1 MAVTRSAK
9 RRTDEPE
16 EPTEPAR
23 APEAPAPEAPEEG
36 AADGSE
42 ERDYS
47 VRAVARVCAILNLL
61 QESVDGVSLIDVAEA
76 TGLPK
81 SSAFRYLWTLE
92 TRRYVERDPA
102 TGMFRLG
109 LGFVGMQ
116 SRHLEVLRQRARPVL
131 ERLRDELGE
140 TLNLGVL
147 DGDTTIYLDIVE
159 SRRGVRLAATRGD
172 RDPIHSTALGK
183 AIAARLPEAQ
193 VRGILAAG
201 MPARTANTITT
212 PEDYLNELGRVRRL
226 GYAFDDGENEIDGR
240 CLAVPIEGTPFPAA
254 LSLSAP
260 SARFPLRQVE
270 EVATALKAAA
280 ATLTAAP
287 DVAALP
293 GAAGAAGVPSAPK
306 K

>member
-1 MAVTRSAK
+1 VAVTRSAK
-9 RRTDEPE
+9 RGTDEVE
-16 EPTEPAR
+16 EPA
-23 APEAPAPEAPEEG
+23 APEAGGPDSPDSP
-36 AADGSE
+36 DGPE

-61 QESVDGVSLIDVAEA
+61 QESVDGVSLIDVAEI

-92 TRRYVERDPA
+92 SRRYVERDPA
-102 TGMFRLG
+102 SGLFRLG

-159 SRRGVRLAATRGD
+159 SRRGVRLAAKRGD

-193 VRGILAAG
+193 VRAILAGSG

-260 SARFPLRQVE
+260 SARFPLQQVE
-270 EVATALKAAA
+270 EVATALKLAA
-280 ATLTAAP
+280 ATLAAAP
-287 DVAALP
+287 EIPALR
-293 GAAGAAGVPSAPK
+293 GTAE
-306 K
+306 